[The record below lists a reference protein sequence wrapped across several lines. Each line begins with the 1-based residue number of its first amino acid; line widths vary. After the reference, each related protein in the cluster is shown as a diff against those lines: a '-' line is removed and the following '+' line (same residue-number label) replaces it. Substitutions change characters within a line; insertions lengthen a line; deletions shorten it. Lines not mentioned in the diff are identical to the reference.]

1 MNTVGCIR
9 ARLGSTPYYI
19 AKMTAGQLIDSVGFA
34 MEMPEWED
42 MSPDEK
48 MQRTLDVNRVVND
61 IVPYITDDEDKFMGS
76 LIVDIYQG
84 FDDMTFESV
93 EDVFPSIPGAYKGP
107 MKDMGFLSFPG
118 NERLIALDGQHR
130 LLALRIAIKGLA
142 GLPGWIA
149 KVAPSWNNLKPHPE
163 LAKEEISV
171 IFVEHRDT
179 SKIRKIFN
187 KVNRYAKLTSRSD
200 NIITSDDDIFAVIA
214 RKLIVEGEPLAP
226 VNDIDL
232 VNWKNNTLSLRSKN
246 LTTLSAL
253 YTISETL
260 LKDDRFSS
268 SKLPNKEKVEE
279 AYNFVSDFWK
289 ISLDKIDAFRQ
300 YMRLTELDKPI
311 SALRENNLLLKP
323 VTQMALAHAARM
335 AKANN
340 LRWED
345 VVEKINRIDWSFS
358 NELWFNILII
368 PSANKKMIT
377 GKDAIRGAGMVISYL
392 VMGGLMTDDEIA
404 DVRQIINNARATDD
418 AELPPMI

>member
-9 ARLGSTPYYI
+9 ARLGSMPYYI

-84 FDDMTFESV
+84 FDEMTFESV

-260 LKDDRFSS
+260 LKDERFSS
-268 SKLPNKEKVEE
+268 SKLPDKERLK
-279 AYNFVSDFWK
+279 
-289 ISLDKIDAFRQ
+289 
-300 YMRLTELDKPI
+300 RLTILFQI
-311 SALRENNLLLKP
+311 SGEFLLTKL
-323 VTQMALAHAARM
+323 TLSGSICGLLIWISRYQHL
-335 AKANN
+335 
-340 LRWED
+340 E
-345 VVEKINRIDWSFS
+345 RI
-358 NELWFNILII
+358 IC
-368 PSANKKMIT
+368 
-377 GKDAIRGAGMVISYL
+377 Y
-392 VMGGLMTDDEIA
+392 
-404 DVRQIINNARATDD
+404 
-418 AELPPMI
+418 